1 MVINLRHFFLLIILV
16 NLVALI
22 FFFTYRNNK
31 PSGKKALNR
40 NDPFLQ
46 KLDTKTIFGRRNAT
60 TPAKKAFQNKSMN
73 PKLIKPQKRI
83 KKEKIDPFMNYN
95 IFTNLTLYTQLSK
108 HYFNDD
114 PNIKMSYQVP
124 NMGLINEDDY
134 CKEVDRQNLN
144 NPSLVLNRMAF
155 LTDYNADGLARQ
167 LVMKKMG
174 LDVLPDEICK
184 DMNKT
189 LWDTVNY
196 FVCILF

>member
-1 MVINLRHFFLLIILV
+1 
-16 NLVALI
+16 
-22 FFFTYRNNK
+22 
-31 PSGKKALNR
+31 
-40 NDPFLQ
+40 
-46 KLDTKTIFGRRNAT
+46 
-60 TPAKKAFQNKSMN
+60 
-73 PKLIKPQKRI
+73 
-83 KKEKIDPFMNYN
+83 MNYN